1 MGIQFKEV
9 SFQYPG
15 WGKQF
20 FEALKDISLTINDK
34 DEFIALVG
42 ETGSGKSTLAQHM
55 NALIF
60 PTSGTV
66 EINGVPIT
74 AKRNKKIKY
83 NSIRQQI
90 GLVFQFPEY
99 QLFEETVEK
108 DIMFGPKNFRVPEEE
123 AREMA
128 KKALNMVGLS
138 DKYLTRNPFNLSGG
152 EKKRVSI
159 AGILA
164 MNPKILILD
173 EPTSGLDP
181 AGKKLLMNLF
191 KSIQKETGKTI
202 IIITHDMDLVYEYTN
217 RVLVLNEGMLEFDG
231 TPDYL
236 FHRHDIDKWHLDYP
250 ATISVLRAIN
260 DKFHYNLDIYQKTI
274 DAAVSTIAKAVQS

>member
-9 SFQYPG
+9 SFQYPS
-15 WGKQF
+15 WGKQM
-20 FEALKDISLTINDK
+20 FEAIKNVSLTINDK

-66 EINGVPIT
+66 EIFGISVT
-74 AKRNKKIKY
+74 AKRDKKIKY
-83 NSIRQQI
+83 NTLRQRV

-108 DIMFGPKNFRVPEEE
+108 DIMFGPKNFKVPEEK
-123 AREMA
+123 AREMS

-164 MNPKILILD
+164 MDPDILILD

-181 AGKKLLMNLF
+181 VGKNMLMRLF
-191 KSIQKETGKTI
+191 QEIQEKTGKTI
-202 IIITHDMDLVYEYTN
+202 VIITHDMDLVYEYTN
-217 RVLVLNEGMLEFDG
+217 RVLVLSNGILEYDG
-231 TPDYL
+231 TPNHL
-236 FHRHDIDKWHLDYP
+236 FHRDDISKWHLDYP
-250 ATISVLRAIN
+250 TTITVLKSIK
-260 DKFHYNLDIYQKTI
+260 DKFHYDIDIYQKNVN
-274 DAAVSTIAKAVQS
+274 DAVNTIAKAVQL

>member
-66 EINGVPIT
+66 EINGVSIT

-83 NSIRQQI
+83 NNIRQQI

-191 KSIQKETGKTI
+191 KSIQKETRKTI

-217 RVLVLNEGMLEFDG
+217 RVLVLNKGMLEFDG
-231 TPDYL
+231 TPNQL
-236 FHRHDIDKWHLDYP
+236 FRRHDIDKWHLDYP
-250 ATISVLRAIN
+250 ATISVLRSIN

>member
-1 MGIQFKEV
+1 
-9 SFQYPG
+9 
-15 WGKQF
+15 
-20 FEALKDISLTINDK
+20 
-34 DEFIALVG
+34 
-42 ETGSGKSTLAQHM
+42 
-55 NALIF
+55 
-60 PTSGTV
+60 
-66 EINGVPIT
+66 
-74 AKRNKKIKY
+74 
-83 NSIRQQI
+83 
-90 GLVFQFPEY
+90 
-99 QLFEETVEK
+99 
-108 DIMFGPKNFRVPEEE
+108 MFGPKNFRVPEEE

-191 KSIQKETGKTI
+191 KSIQKETRKTI

-217 RVLVLNEGMLEFDG
+217 RVLVLNKGMLEFDG
-231 TPDYL
+231 TPNQL
-236 FHRHDIDKWHLDYP
+236 FRRHDIDKWHLDYP
-250 ATISVLRAIN
+250 ATISVLRSIN